1 MVGVT
6 AIWLPVTKSDMDL
19 SAEYKRLRSKK
30 AVNEV
35 LEYTFIFFGL
45 IPYAFAVN
53 QLLVPAE
60 IVGGGLTGLAEI
72 LYFADKITDGEELC
86 PLRERFAK
94 SREKCT
100 SEEALAQH
108 ARRFE
113 RALEIRARIRA
124 AVGTKEIPDDPVCQ
138 IVMQES

>member
-1 MVGVT
+1 M
-6 AIWLPVTKSDMDL
+6 AIAPIV
-19 SAEYKRLRSKK
+19 RLH
-30 AVNEV
+30 ND
-35 LEYTFIFFGL
+35 
-45 IPYAFAVN
+45 
-53 QLLVPAE
+53 PA
-60 IVGGGLTGLAEI
+60 IDTTQDKITPAEI